1 MSSVKAATESKV
13 FIDIY
18 PHGFSPYKIKW
29 YDLAAASVI
38 TLIVLI
44 IYILTLAPS
53 VIAGDSGE
61 LTTEIYQMGACHPP
75 GYPLYG
81 ILGKLFTFLP
91 VSDIAYRVNLYVA
104 VCGAF
109 AIFMFYLVMLK
120 LLGFNRDTGKPSLS
134 IHLPAVAASFIFAFS
149 YDFWQQ
155 SSASGKF
162 YSLNVLLVAAMLFIM
177 LLWYEEIMF
186 FRNENN
192 NHFAERMTIFLAFIM
207 GLSLTDHM
215 LPMWFIVAYV
225 LSLLPF
231 AIIIMIKDGSV
242 KFKKEFA
249 VRTHSLVILILLV
262 AVSIALLMKY
272 MVGLRLIYPE
282 HMPMILI
289 GWFLLPAYLSIYT
302 ILIRVKKHFG
312 RKPALVLYY
321 LFIVLGIVA
330 IIDFYNYAFTNQFI
344 QINPHLQLSLF
355 SFDVV
360 NENGITQQIP
370 IDPIIIVGLAVIV
383 VSLFLYGIYDGAIKK
398 SEVEFGLADKFIEI
412 LTYSGWM
419 FIFAMTIYLYLMVR
433 NVALSPLP
441 EPKPQSW
448 GDTVTLDILFNH
460 MFRKQYGGRNP
471 DYINLGGQ
479 IMAVLKV
486 TLAQFNWA
494 GILFA
499 VAGFLYFILIR
510 DSIWATYTVLAYII
524 SYAGLIYFINFQVD
538 PSTVSTQK
546 QYFSQ
551 LHMIIALY
559 ISFGFQLLLDLV
571 QGRIKWK
578 TLLFIKQDGEV

>member
-1 MSSVKAATESKV
+1 MANTKPTDESKV
-13 FIDIY
+13 FMDIY
-18 PHGFSPYKIKW
+18 PNGFSPYRIRW
-29 YDLAAASVI
+29 FDIAAASII

-44 IYILTLAPS
+44 MYILTLAPS

-91 VSDIAYRVNLYVA
+91 VGDIAYRVNLYVA

-109 AIFMFYLVMLK
+109 AIFLFYLVAVK

-134 IHLPAVAASFIFAFS
+134 IHLPAVVSSLIFAFS

-162 YSLNVLLVAAMLFIM
+162 YSLNVLLVAAMLFVMI
-177 LLWYEEIMF
+177 LWYEEIMA

-192 NHFAERMTIFLAFIM
+192 NHFAERMTILLAFIM

-215 LPMWFIVAYV
+215 LPMWFIAAFLFMLAFAIYV
-225 LSLLPF
+225 L
-231 AIIIMIKDGSV
+231 IKDGSL

-249 VRTHSLVILILLV
+249 VRIPSLVALAGLVFVSLILLYC
-262 AVSIALLMKY
+262 Y
-272 MVGLRLIYPE
+272 MVAPRLIYAQ
-282 HMPMILI
+282 HMPLILI
-289 GWFLLPAYLSIYT
+289 GWFLVPAFLSVYT
-302 ILIRVKKHFG
+302 ILIKIKKYSGQKF
-312 RKPALVLYY
+312 VSILYG
-321 LFIVLGIVA
+321 FIVLTGITAFGFFCNFV
-330 IIDFYNYAFTNQFI
+330 YNNQTI
-344 QINPHLQLSLF
+344 PVSPQYQPSLF
-355 SFDVV
+355 GFEVI
-360 NENGITQQIP
+360 NENGIPQQIS
-370 IDPIIIVGLAVIV
+370 IDPIWIYGLAIIVVGM
-383 VSLFLYGIYDGAIKK
+383 FLYGLYDGVVKK
-398 SEVEFGLADKFIEI
+398 TDVEFGTADKFIEI

-419 FIFAMTIYLYLMVR
+419 FIFAMTLYLYLMVR
-433 NVALSPLP
+433 NIALAPVP

-471 DYINLGGQ
+471 DYANLGGQ

-486 TLAQFNWA
+486 TLNQFNWA
-494 GILFA
+494 AIIFA
-499 VAGFLYFILIR
+499 IAGFLYFLLMR
-510 DSIWATYTVLAYII
+510 DSIWATYTLLAYVI
-524 SYAGLIYFINFQVD
+524 SYAGLIYYINFQVD
-538 PSTVSTQK
+538 PATISTQK

-559 ISFGFQLLLDLV
+559 MSFGFQLLLDIV
-571 QGRIKWK
+571 QGRIKQEMLPFFK
-578 TLLFIKQDGEV
+578 KGGRV